1 VDPTEASSRVAAVL
15 PGVLTDLEELV
26 AIPSIAFPGYPPE
39 PVHAMAARTLALFQA
54 AGFAN
59 AYLADVPHGYPPVV
73 GEIPGPPGS
82 PVVTLYA
89 HYDVQPAPASQ
100 GWTTDPWV
108 ATHRDGRIYGRGAA
122 DDKGG
127 LAIHLATLRAL
138 DGKPPCTVRL
148 VVEGMEETNSNL
160 EEFVV
165 AHPDLFRC
173 DLFVVCDMGNLRVG
187 EPSLTTTLRGDV
199 ACVVTVSTLSFPLHS
214 GVFGG
219 PAPDAMMAL
228 ARLLSSLLDD
238 AGDVAVDGVTRFD
251 WTGAE
256 QSEEEFLDSAGLL
269 PGVRTAGTG
278 SISTRLWSRPSV
290 SAIGVDTMS
299 IEGSSNVLHPT
310 ASAKLSMRIVPGAD
324 PEAELDALVRHLE
337 THAPWGA
344 QVVVE
349 RVKAAPPFR
358 CATDGPG
365 YAAARRALRAA
376 YGTDAGD
383 VGSGGSIPL
392 LQTLASVSPGAE
404 FVLWGPEDMALSRIH
419 ASDESV
425 DPTEIEKMAVA
436 QVLLLEEL
444 ARSSSGD

>member
-1 VDPTEASSRVAAVL
+1 MDPTEASTRVAAVL

-39 PVHAMAARTLALFQA
+39 PVHAMAARTLELLQE
-54 AGFAN
+54 AGFTN

-89 HYDVQPAPASQ
+89 HYDVQPAPPTQ

-108 ATHRDGRIYGRGAA
+108 ATRRDDGRLYGRGAA

-138 DGKPPCTVRL
+138 DGTPPCTVRL

-160 EEFVV
+160 EEFVE
-165 AHPDLFRC
+165 AHPELFRC

-187 EPSLTTTLRGDV
+187 EPSLTATLRGDV

-238 AGDVAVDGVTRFD
+238 AGDVAVEGVTRFD

-256 QSEEEFLDSAGLL
+256 QSEDEFRAGAGLL

-278 SISTRLWSRPSV
+278 SISSRLWSRPSV
-290 SAIGVDTMS
+290 SAIGVDITS
-299 IEGSSNVLHPT
+299 IEGSSNVLHP
-310 ASAKLSMRIVPGAD
+310 SARAKIWMRVPPGAD
-324 PEAELDALVRHLE
+324 PAAELDALVRHLE

-349 RVKAAPPFR
+349 RTKAAPPFTVP
-358 CATDGPG
+358 TDGPG

-404 FVLWGPEDMALSRIH
+404 FVLWGPEDVALSRIH

-425 DPTEIEKMAVA
+425 DPSEIERMAVA

-444 ARSSSGD
+444 AAG

>member
-1 VDPTEASSRVAAVL
+1 MDQSEARTRVAAVM
-15 PGVLTDLEELV
+15 PGVLTDLEGLV
-26 AIPSIAFPGYPPE
+26 SLPSVAFPGYPPE
-39 PVHAMAARTLALFQA
+39 PVHAMAARTVELFRG
-54 AGFAN
+54 AGMTD
-59 AYLADVPHGYPPVV
+59 AYLAEVPTGYPPVV
-73 GEIPGPPGS
+73 GEIAGPEGS

-89 HYDVQPAPASQ
+89 HYDVQPAPVTQ
-100 GWTTDPWV
+100 GWTSDPWV
-108 ATHRDGRIYGRGAA
+108 ATRKADGRIYGRGAA

-138 DGKPPCTVRL
+138 DGRPPCTVRL

-160 EEFVV
+160 EEFVL
-165 AHPDLFRC
+165 AHPELFRC
-173 DLFVVCDMGNLRVG
+173 DVFVVCDEGNLRVG

-199 ACVVTVSTLSFPLHS
+199 ACIVTVSTLEFPLHS

-238 AGDVAVDGVTRFD
+238 DGDVAVEGVTRYD

-256 QSEEEFLDSAGLL
+256 QSEDEFRASAGLL
-269 PGVRTAGTG
+269 PGVRTTGTG
-278 SISTRLWSRPSV
+278 SISTRLWTRPSV
-290 SAIGVDTMS
+290 SAIGVDITS
-299 IEGSSNVLHPT
+299 VAGSSNVLHP
-310 ASAKLSMRIVPGAD
+310 SARAKVSMRIPPGAD
-324 PEAELDALVRHLE
+324 PEAELEALVRHLE

-344 QVVVE
+344 HVEVE
-349 RVKAAPPFR
+349 RTKTAPPFS
-358 CATDGPG
+358 CTSDGPG
-365 YAAARRALRAA
+365 YAAARRALHAA
-376 YGTDAGD
+376 YGQDAGE

-404 FVLWGPEDMALSRIH
+404 FVLWGPEDVALSRIH

-425 DPTEIEKMAVA
+425 DPSEIERMAVA

-444 ARSSSGD
+444 ARSSG